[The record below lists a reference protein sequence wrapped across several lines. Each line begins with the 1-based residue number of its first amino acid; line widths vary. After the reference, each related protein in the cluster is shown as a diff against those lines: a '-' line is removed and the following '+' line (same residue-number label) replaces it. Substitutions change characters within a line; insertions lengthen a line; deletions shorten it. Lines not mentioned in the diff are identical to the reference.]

1 MQKPYQNYKPV
12 DFLKDERFIKWQ
24 LFPDEEDHLYWNSF
38 IKKYPEQNEVINEAI
53 SLMKGTK
60 LNAYSY
66 SNTEKEEIW
75 RNIKRWSY
83 AASIAACFMIILLG
97 SLWKFNPTTPHSI
110 KASVNIDSILQ
121 GNNIMLIL
129 SDGEILPLDS
139 YSYLQYK
146 ENGTFIIEN
155 ERKQERKSTQT
166 AGAHT
171 LIVPRGKTSFL
182 SLADGTKIW
191 VNSETVLNYSA
202 RLDSA
207 IRKISIE
214 GEAYV
219 EVAKNKH
226 KPFIVHTS
234 RFDVHV
240 LGTKFNVSSYKEEAA
255 HSVVLAQG
263 KVKVYSDKLH
273 MSTCLKPNE
282 MFATS
287 KDSCYK
293 TQVNAYNY
301 ICWKNGLL
309 YLESQ
314 PLSTIIN
321 KLSRHYAVNIKMEK
335 DIYSLKCSGK
345 IVLFEDL
352 DITLKNISNV
362 IPITYTHKGNEI
374 LISKKININ

>member
-1 MQKPYQNYKPV
+1 M
-12 DFLKDERFIKWQ
+12 
-24 LFPDEEDHLYWNSF
+24 
-38 IKKYPEQNEVINEAI
+38 
-53 SLMKGTK
+53 
-60 LNAYSY
+60 
-66 SNTEKEEIW
+66 
-75 RNIKRWSY
+75 
-83 AASIAACFMIILLG
+83 
-97 SLWKFNPTTPHSI
+97 
-110 KASVNIDSILQ
+110 
-121 GNNIMLIL
+121 
-129 SDGEILPLDS
+129 
-139 YSYLQYK
+139 
-146 ENGTFIIEN
+146 
-155 ERKQERKSTQT
+155 
-166 AGAHT
+166 
-171 LIVPRGKTSFL
+171 
-182 SLADGTKIW
+182 
-191 VNSETVLNYSA
+191 
-202 RLDSA
+202 
-207 IRKISIE
+207 
-214 GEAYV
+214 
-219 EVAKNKH
+219 
-226 KPFIVHTS
+226 
-234 RFDVHV
+234 
-240 LGTKFNVSSYKEEAA
+240 
-255 HSVVLAQG
+255 AQG

-374 LISKKININ
+374 LISRKININ